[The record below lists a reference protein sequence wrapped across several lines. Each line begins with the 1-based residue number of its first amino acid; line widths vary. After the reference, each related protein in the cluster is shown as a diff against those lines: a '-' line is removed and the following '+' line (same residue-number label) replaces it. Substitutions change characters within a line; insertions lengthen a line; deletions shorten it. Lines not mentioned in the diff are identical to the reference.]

1 MRHLVYAAATAATL
15 LIAPAAA
22 QAQDAQL
29 VVTTNVAN
37 YCSIG
42 LANVAGSTVAVANG
56 VRQKVT
62 TLRMSCNSPS
72 GAALTSV
79 AANGDLK
86 SAAGVLI
93 NYDWELVV
101 PANASLGWG
110 PQDTFPSNYTKNT
123 NSGGYSEALA
133 DGIFADLFLNLCYGV
148 PGGAGAGGTQGDTTP
163 GSSGCAAAPS
173 GPGAS
178 EAPAGTY
185 SETFTFDLNPA

>member
-1 MRHLVYAAATAATL
+1 MRTQLILATAAASL
-15 LIAPAAA
+15 LAAPAAV
-22 QAQDAQL
+22 QAQDATL
-29 VVTTNVAN
+29 VVNTTVAN

-62 TLRMSCNSPS
+62 TLRLSCNSPT
-72 GAALTSV
+72 GAQLTSV

-86 SAAGVLI
+86 SGSVLI
-93 NYDWELVV
+93 NYDWEMVV
-101 PANASLGWG
+101 PAIPALGWA
-110 PQDTFPSNYTKNT
+110 PEDTFPVNYTKNT
-123 NSGGYSEALA
+123 FSGGYTEALA

-148 PGGAGAGGTQGDTTP
+148 PGGPGLGGTQGDNVP

-178 EAPAGTY
+178 EAPAGNY
-185 SETFTFDLNPA
+185 SETFTFDLNPD